1 MCSFLFNQ
9 EDLSVPTAGCGF
21 LRAAICGICRACA
34 RVRLWGSRIGRVLI
48 ISTRCDDPVHGNRP
62 RHVLAHSCDTAD
74 EARDT
79 LVLSVRFQR
88 CVSGNTGY
96 IELHPHEGQNL
107 FKRKCKPSYLQKVHD
122 ASTSY
127 KGDGRHLFPSF
138 FRFVCL
144 LVWRLSGLKLTVK
157 LRMGFLVSG
166 LLFLPAE
173 CWGCRQL
180 HATLP
185 GLCAAERQTQLFV
198 LTRQKLYHL
207 NCIPSPCLQ
216 L

>member
-21 LRAAICGICRACA
+21 LRAAICGISRACA
-34 RVRLWGSRIGRVLI
+34 RVRLWGSRIGQVLI
-48 ISTRCDDPVHGNRP
+48 ISTRCDDPMHGNRP
-62 RHVLAHSCDTAD
+62 RHGLAHSCDTVD

-107 FKRKCKPSYLQKVHD
+107 FKRKGKPSYLQKVRD

-144 LVWRLSGLKLTVK
+144 LVWRLCPAQT
-157 LRMGFLVSG
+157 R
-166 LLFLPAE
+166 LP
-173 CWGCRQL
+173 
-180 HATLP
+180 
-185 GLCAAERQTQLFV
+185 
-198 LTRQKLYHL
+198 L
-207 NCIPSPCLQ
+207 NSL
-216 L
+216 